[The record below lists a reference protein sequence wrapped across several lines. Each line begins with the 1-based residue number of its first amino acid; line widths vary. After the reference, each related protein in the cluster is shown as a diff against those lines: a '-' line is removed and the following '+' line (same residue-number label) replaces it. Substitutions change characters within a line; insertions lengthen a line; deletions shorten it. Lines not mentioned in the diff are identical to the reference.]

1 MAAPTR
7 SVFTPAFSCVRSVR
21 ITVVYA
27 LTLVTVAL
35 TLKALGPHAQDG
47 AANLMS
53 TNLHNLARGRLDTL
67 VDSAFIIDL
76 GDIYMWLPGVLCL
89 LGLGELAWRGAR
101 LVAAFAL
108 GHIGATLIVAV
119 WLVVSIDKGWL
130 PHSLAQASDVG
141 ISYGVAGVLGSLTA
155 LMPDRWRAMWVG
167 WWFGIAVWEASSL
180 DFSAVGHLLA
190 LMLGVAVS
198 ARWRSDTRWT
208 PARAILLA
216 VGVVFSYL
224 TLAGSWVSAAL
235 LVGLAGVCVAIAYRH
250 GFRRSR
256 TRTRSIV
263 AASDVVVVRQ
273 SELSSPGW
281 GLVTPPN
288 IA

>member
-1 MAAPTR
+1 LLFTR
-7 SVFTPAFSCVRSVR
+7 AFSWVRSVR
-21 ITVVYA
+21 VTVAYA

-47 AANLMS
+47 AVNLLS

-67 VDSAFIIDL
+67 VDSAFVIDL
-76 GDIYMWLPGVLCL
+76 GDIYMWLPGVVCL

-155 LMPDRWRAMWVG
+155 LMPDRRRAVWVG
-167 WWFGIAVWEASSL
+167 WWFGIAAWEASSL

-208 PARAILLA
+208 PARAIVLT

-224 TLAGSWVSAAL
+224 TLAGGWVSAAP
-235 LVGLAGVCVAIAYRH
+235 LVGFAGVCVAIVYVH
-250 GFRRSR
+250 GLRRGH
-256 TRTRSIV
+256 TRTGSTV
-263 AASDVVVVRQ
+263 AANGVNVVAVRQ
-273 SELSSPGW
+273 IELSSPGW